1 MPGTGFP
8 QGEIGEDGCADEQE
22 GGGFGNAGK
31 KGCLGLGRGC
41 EQEGQFVAVVEAA
54 PDDLADVVHAIGGEQ
69 LPAGSGSDEAVEVV
83 EGFVVVEEGRGSG
96 IAGEIGIPGGLPCDV
111 DGVGV
116 AVDAT
121 QGAESGCGCA
131 IPDGRVDGAGGGLG
145 VPGDGAVIVNGFGVG
160 IGASEGG
167 EASDTAIGGG
177 GESLESA
184 GGVHGG
190 PGGGPGVVNGVGGA
204 PIASGGLAEAGGD
217 AVAGDEGV
225 AGAVARD
232 GHSDRVPIGV
242 EAHDVSTSGGNG
254 VAETI
259 PDETLR
265 GLQGMRVPAGLPGT
279 ANGGGPSLHRAD
291 RHGERRDHSVLPK
304 KCLVGPIGLLVV
316 ADNGTGG
323 VDGGRGT
330 VDPGGANGL
339 HLKNGNCPGR
349 ECQGEG
355 ANTTEH
361 EC

>member
-8 QGEIGEDGCADEQE
+8 QGEIGQDRGADEQE
-22 GGGFGNAGK
+22 GGRFGNVGQE
-31 KGCLGLGRGC
+31 GCLGLGRGG
-41 EQEGQFVAVVEAA
+41 EQKGLFVAVVEAA
-54 PDDLADVVHAIGGEQ
+54 PDDLAVVVHAIGGEQ
-69 LPAGSGSDEAVEVV
+69 LPAGTGSDEAVEVV
-83 EGFVVVEEGRGSG
+83 ENSVVVEEGRGSG

-121 QGAESGCGCA
+121 EGAESGCGCA
-131 IPDGRVDGAGGGLG
+131 IPDGCVEGARGSLG
-145 VPGDGAVIVNGFGVG
+145 VTGDSAVIVNGFGVG
-160 IGASEGG
+160 IGASEGS
-167 EASDTAIGGG
+167 EERDTAIGGR
-177 GESLESA
+177 GESLECA
-184 GGVHGG
+184 GDIHGG

-204 PIASGGLAEAGGD
+204 PIAAGGLAEARGD

-242 EAHDVSTSGGNG
+242 EAHYVSIGGGNG

-316 ADNGTGG
+316 ADDSAGG
-323 VDGGRGT
+323 VDSSRGT
-330 VDPGGANGL
+330 VDPGGANEL